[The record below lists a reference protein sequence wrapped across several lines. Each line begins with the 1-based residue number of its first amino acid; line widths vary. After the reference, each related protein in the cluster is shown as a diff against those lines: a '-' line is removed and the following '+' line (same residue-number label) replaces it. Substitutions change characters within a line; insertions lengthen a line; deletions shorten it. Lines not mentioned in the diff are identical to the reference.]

1 MSVLA
6 GVANRLALANAA
18 PARAR
23 LDRGTR
29 EPARTQAE
37 ILMRTLRANEGT
49 VFGREHDFASI
60 RDGAEYARRVPM
72 RSHDEMSTWIARTCA
87 GSPGVLTAEPVRF
100 VEPTGGSGGF
110 TKHIPYTAALLR
122 EFSAATMAWVF
133 DLLRHR
139 PALRNGYAYWAVT
152 PPARHAARTDG
163 GVSIGMEHD
172 SDYFPA
178 PIRALLDR
186 TLAVPRAVGRAPDVE
201 TCRYLT
207 LRALLALPDLS
218 LISVWSPS
226 FLTLLAGAL
235 DEHFE
240 RLVYDMERGTI
251 SLDLE
256 PTLRMALKR
265 ALPADGREARS
276 LRQRFGRTPPR
287 DLGALWQRLSLIS
300 CWADGHAS
308 RALGAM
314 RERFPG
320 VEVQGKGLL
329 ATEGAVSIPLCHT
342 VAPVA
347 AVTSHY
353 LEFVPDGDA
362 ERACTVEQ
370 LDAGATYEV
379 VITTGGGLYRYRL
392 RDLVRVEGHLHRA
405 PLLSFRG
412 RADRASDLA
421 GEKLTPTLVEHALSA
436 AMRELG
442 IVAPFALVAPTIEP
456 QAHYSLYVEADR
468 GAAQRLASAV
478 ERQLH
483 SAHHYALCR
492 SLGQLAPVQ
501 GVAIIGGEQAY
512 ERACTARG
520 QRAGA
525 IKPPALDPALDW
537 AHHFQS
543 CKVA

>member
-1 MSVLA
+1 MSILA

-23 LDRGTR
+23 LDRAMR
-29 EPARTQAE
+29 DPRTAQSA
-37 ILMRTLRANEGT
+37 ILMRTLRANGNT
-49 VFGREHDFASI
+49 TFGREHAFASI

-72 RSHDEMSTWIARTCA
+72 RSHDEMSPWIARACSGIA
-87 GSPGVLTAEPVRF
+87 GMMTDEPVRF

-110 TKHIPYTAALLR
+110 TKHIPYTATLLR

-139 PALRNGYAYWAVT
+139 PALRNGHAYWAVT
-152 PPARHAARTDG
+152 PPARRAARTDG
-163 GVSIGMEHD
+163 GVPIGMEHD

-186 TLAVPRAVGRAPDVE
+186 TLAVPRAVGRAPDVD

-226 FLTLLAGAL
+226 FLTLLAVAL

-240 RLVYDMERGTI
+240 RLVHDMERGTI
-251 SLDLE
+251 SLDLD
-256 PTLRMALKR
+256 PALRTALAR
-265 ALPADGREARS
+265 ALPARNREARL
-276 LRQRFGRTPPR
+276 LRRRFGRIPPR

-300 CWADGHAS
+300 CWADGHAA
-308 RALGAM
+308 RALTAM

-329 ATEGAVSIPLCHT
+329 ATEGAVSIPLCHAK
-342 VAPVA
+342 APVA
-347 AVTSHY
+347 AVGSHY
-353 LEFVPDGDA
+353 LEFLPDGET
-362 ERACTVEQ
+362 ERTRTVDQ
-370 LDAGATYEV
+370 LDVGAAYEV
-379 VITTGGGLYRYRL
+379 VLTTGGGLYRYRL
-392 RDLVRVEGHLHRA
+392 RDLVRVEGHWHRA
-405 PLLSFRG
+405 PLLSFQG

-421 GEKLTPTLVEHALSA
+421 GEKLTPTLVERALSS
-436 AMRELG
+436 AMHELG
-442 IVAPFALVAPTIEP
+442 IAAPFALIAPSIEP
-456 QAHYSLYVEADR
+456 QAHYSLYVETDR
-468 GAAQRLASAV
+468 GAAERLAFAVDQRL
-478 ERQLH
+478 RT
-483 SAHHYALCR
+483 AHHYALCR
-492 SLGQLAPVQ
+492 SLGQLTAMQ
-501 GVAIIGGEQAY
+501 GVAIVGGELAY

-537 AHHFQS
+537 ARHFES